1 MKSICMSR
9 RIGELLVEG
18 RFEGVWEE
26 GPGGPWGGKVT
37 QVSVSGVSPSVNLT
51 EAHGK
56 RGCSQ

>member
-1 MKSICMSR
+1 MSR